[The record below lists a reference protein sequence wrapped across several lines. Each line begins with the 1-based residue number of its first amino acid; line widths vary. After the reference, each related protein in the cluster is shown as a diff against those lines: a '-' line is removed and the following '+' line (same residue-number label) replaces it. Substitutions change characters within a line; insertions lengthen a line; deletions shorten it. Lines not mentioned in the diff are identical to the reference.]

1 MPPKKEKNATRH
13 RITGQHFIYLLI
25 ESKQEASNS
34 CFVANRLKINKI
46 RYRDRNTVNLWGEN
60 EVKLASF
67 DQLYV
72 LSEVATISVLRKA
85 PKLREQR
92 FDLEALH
99 KEGVQ
104 QKQRQRQVNGLSSK
118 KVDALQLIVFRPVAA
133 LPTSC
138 LL

>member
-13 RITGQHFIYLLI
+13 KITGQHFIYLL
-25 ESKQEASNS
+25 KEASNS

-46 RYRDRNTVNLWGEN
+46 RYRDRNNVNLWGEN

-85 PKLREQR
+85 PKLRE
-92 FDLEALH
+92 
-99 KEGVQ
+99 
-104 QKQRQRQVNGLSSK
+104 
-118 KVDALQLIVFRPVAA
+118 
-133 LPTSC
+133 
-138 LL
+138 

>member
-1 MPPKKEKNATRH
+1 MT
-13 RITGQHFIYLLI
+13 
-25 ESKQEASNS
+25 
-34 CFVANRLKINKI
+34 NRLKINKI

-104 QKQRQRQVNGLSSK
+104 
-118 KVDALQLIVFRPVAA
+118 
-133 LPTSC
+133 
-138 LL
+138 

>member
-1 MPPKKEKNATRH
+1 MIFQSFKALFKEIQRKMPPKKEKNATRH

-46 RYRDRNTVNLWGEN
+46 RYRDRNTFNLWGEN

-85 PKLREQR
+85 PKLRE
-92 FDLEALH
+92 
-99 KEGVQ
+99 
-104 QKQRQRQVNGLSSK
+104 
-118 KVDALQLIVFRPVAA
+118 
-133 LPTSC
+133 
-138 LL
+138 